1 MLRSS
6 LRHPCSLLA
15 EWMVFAPCN
24 LLLAALGVPRYKDMA
39 WVRTQRRWPPALAD
53 ALQAFLTLSA
63 APAV

>member
-1 MLRSS
+1 M
-6 LRHPCSLLA
+6 
-15 EWMVFAPCN
+15 N
-24 LLLAALGVPRYKDMA
+24 